1 MLGHGVVQR
10 QAALI
15 CVSMKLYSGFS
26 RGSLRL
32 KRGQMLLV
40 ILIVLSFFVHCLAW
54 SYGYGSQMYKTSE
67 PQTGPAKTKFMTK
80 SYVFLGNFWSCKFQL
95 CGCGRWSSFWK
106 TGQSEEQAEQAG
118 NVSIKNLNGTES
130 QRTP

>member
-54 SYGYGSQMYKTSE
+54 SYGYGSQRYKTIE
-67 PQTGPAKTKFMTK
+67 PQTGPAKTKFMTNVT
-80 SYVFLGNFWSCKFQL
+80 VFLVIFGPVNFNSAVAV
-95 CGCGRWSSFWK
+95 G
-106 TGQSEEQAEQAG
+106 GQ
-118 NVSIKNLNGTES
+118 VSGKQVN
-130 QRTP
+130 QRSRPNRLEMFPSKI